1 MPNKH
6 NNPCIQDSRLT
17 KLETV
22 LEQVKEDNEDFQES
36 LKEHRKSIEE
46 NTIAIKEQV
55 ATWNTIKLMLGGVFL
70 TIFGGGL
77 FTLMVWQFF
86 KLF

>member
-55 ATWNTIKLMLGGVFL
+55 ATWNTIKLMLGGCF
-70 TIFGGGL
+70 
-77 FTLMVWQFF
+77 
-86 KLF
+86 